1 MYLKALDHCHD
12 PSLGLLVREANILYF
27 YGADRREGRKIE
39 ENATALY
46 TVPLSQF
53 KPPFS
58 SISLCENE
66 LENITVAIYREG
78 GVNP

>member
-1 MYLKALDHCHD
+1 MI
-12 PSLGLLVREANILYF
+12 PVLVCWSVKQTYSILM
-27 YGADRREGRKIE
+27 GADRREDGKME
-39 ENATALY
+39 ENATAGY

-58 SISLCENE
+58 PISLCKNK

-78 GVNP
+78 GVNL

>member
-1 MYLKALDHCHD
+1 M
-12 PSLGLLVREANILYF
+12 
-27 YGADRREGRKIE
+27 GADRREGRKIQ

-58 SISLCENE
+58 SIPLCKNE

>member
-1 MYLKALDHCHD
+1 MIL
-12 PSLGLLVREANILYF
+12 LLVYWSGKQTYSIF
-27 YGADRREGRKIE
+27 MGADRREGRKIE

-46 TVPLSQF
+46 SVPLSQF